1 MPSDDLVP
9 GDLVL
14 LEAGDKVPAD
24 MRLVRSAELRV
35 DESAL
40 TGESAPVAKDEVV
53 LPETVMVADR
63 RNMAYSGTLVTAR
76 RRRGQS

>member
-1 MPSDDLVP
+1 MVRTGAKVIRDGHQQTVSSDEVGP

-24 MRLVRSAELRV
+24 IRLVRSTELRV

-40 TGESAPVAKDEVV
+40 TGESVPVARTCV
-53 LPETVMVADR
+53 LR
-63 RNMAYSGTLVTAR
+63 GGRSAR
-76 RRRGQS
+76 TPSRG